1 VKIVHTEASTGWGG
15 QEIRTFN
22 EAIALREKGHQISF
36 IIQYGAELVKKLKE
50 NNFTVIEIF
59 FQKKFWPLSLIR
71 IVYFLKKENVELVVT
86 HSSLDAWLGG
96 IAAKILKLPII
107 RIRHLSSKIKSGIN
121 SRWLYNRLA
130 NFIITTSNEIII
142 PISQASGKS
151 LAELE
156 CIPTG
161 VDPKKFIFS
170 QSKVDKF
177 KEQWGIT
184 KDDLVIGS
192 LCVVRSW
199 KGIDDLIEAANL
211 LKDELFIKWIV
222 IGGGFLNHHKHK
234 VKELKLEKKVIFT
247 GHLDDPKEALV
258 SLDIFILLSTANEGI
273 SQASL
278 QASFLKKPLVTTE
291 TGGLKE
297 VCLDNITGIIVP
309 IKDPYSVSCAVL
321 KLKNKELRVRL
332 GENGCK
338 HVKERFLFDKTLQ
351 DVENIYMRFSC

>member
-1 VKIVHTEASTGWGG
+1 MKIVHTEASTGWGG

-22 EAIALREKGHQISF
+22 EAIALREKGHEIFF
-36 IIQYGAELVKKLKE
+36 IIQYGAELAIKLKE
-50 NNFTVIEIF
+50 NHFSVIEIF

-96 IAAKILKLPII
+96 IAAKILKLPVI

-121 SRWLYNRLA
+121 SRWLYNKLA
-130 NFIITTSNEIII
+130 DFIITTSSQII
-142 PISQASGKS
+142 PSISQASGKS
-151 LAELE
+151 STHME

-161 VDPKKFIFS
+161 VDPKKFIVCE
-170 QSKVDKF
+170 SKVNKF
-177 KEQWGIT
+177 KEQWGVT

-211 LKDELFIKWIV
+211 LKDEPFIKWVV
-222 IGGGFLNHHKHK
+222 IGGGFLNHHRSK

-247 GHLDDPKEALV
+247 GHLDDPKEALA
-258 SLDIFILLSTANEGI
+258 SLDIFILLSTSSEGI

-278 QASFLKKPLVTTE
+278 QASYLKKPLITTE

-297 VCLDNITGIIVP
+297 VCLDNITGLIVP
-309 IKDPYSVSCAVL
+309 IKDPYSVSCAVV
-321 KLKNKELRVRL
+321 KLKNKELRERL
-332 GENGCK
+332 GENAYR